1 VNIFNGEEFSEL
13 RKTLNENAKEIEYSL
28 EYARDDFLNRMKD
41 LVNRDRRGEVVFGVV
56 RPNGKLILVTCE
68 EYPEGI
74 FRVPTGGINYGED
87 ILKAVQ
93 RETMEELGL
102 KTEILSFGGV
112 IKIRFACNNDS
123 EMFYCYLFL
132 LKEVSGKLLEDAT
145 DIEVSK
151 VIEADY
157 TNICKAANTLDN
169 IEGSWADWGKFRSVT
184 TKAIAEMYNT
194 YLHLIQK

>member
-1 VNIFNGEEFSEL
+1 MNTFNRKEFIELKEALNRDAEEKEY
-13 RKTLNENAKEIEYSL
+13 TLD
-28 EYARDDFLNRMKD
+28 YAHDKFLNRMKD
-41 LVNRDRRGEVVFGVV
+41 LVARDRRGEVVFGVV

-102 KTEILSFGGV
+102 RTEILSFGGV
-112 IKIRFACNNDS
+112 IKLKFAYKHDS

-145 DIEVSK
+145 DVEVSK

-157 TNICKAANTLDN
+157 NTMCKASQTLNN
-169 IEGSWADWGKFRSVT
+169 IEGNWADWGKFRSIT
-184 TKAIAEMYNT
+184 TKAIVEMYNSF
-194 YLHLIQK
+194 LDRI